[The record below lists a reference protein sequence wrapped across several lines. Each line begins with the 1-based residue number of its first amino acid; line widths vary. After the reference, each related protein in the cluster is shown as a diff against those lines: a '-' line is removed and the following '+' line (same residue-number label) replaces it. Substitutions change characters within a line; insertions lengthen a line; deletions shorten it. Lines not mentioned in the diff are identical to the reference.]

1 MVYSLYT
8 HEEVRMETRV
18 KKWGNSLALRIP
30 KTLASEAGIQEET
43 LIELILEEGKLTI
56 VPVPESPLTL
66 AELLDRITEDNR
78 HEEVNTGP
86 AQGVEVW

>member
-1 MVYSLYT
+1 
-8 HEEVRMETRV
+8 METRV
-18 KKWGNSLALRIP
+18 KRWGNSLALRIP

-43 LIELILEEGKLTI
+43 LIELVLEDGRLTI
-56 VPVPESPLTL
+56 VPIPETPLAL

-78 HEEVNTGP
+78 HEEVDTGP

>member
-1 MVYSLYT
+1 
-8 HEEVRMETRV
+8 METRV

-43 LIELILEEGKLTI
+43 LIELILEEGKLII
-56 VPVPESPLTL
+56 VPVSEPTLTL

-78 HEEVNTGP
+78 HEEVDTGP
-86 AQGVEVW
+86 MRGAEVW